1 MKGRDS
7 KFQSYLYQLKKAY
20 EPIIVKINSAKD
32 RDNYLRKLD
41 DDYTRFILKKLSEKT
56 DKNQSIEIHHIIP
69 LACGGPDED
78 WNRMELSYSDHTQ
91 AHAIRWGTYK
101 EENDSRSLNFRSNIS
116 ETDRKEYL
124 ARSLETRRKQK
135 VGIHNPTV
143 QSDLGK
149 RGGAKQTQAK
159 REAMESK
166 LSPEFVAA
174 RNAGMI
180 WFHKSGVKCIMEP
193 HSILLPQDMY
203 SLLNAAYSFPE
214 DANKK
219 SIPGGLLKV
228 IKQIRKTHYG
238 WSVTIYQQ

>member
-7 KFQSYLYQLKKAY
+7 KFQSYLDQLKKAY
-20 EPIIVKINSAKD
+20 EPIIVTINSAKN
-32 RDNYLRKLD
+32 RDAYLSKLD

-56 DKNQSIEIHHIIP
+56 DKNESMEIHHIIP
-69 LACGGPDED
+69 LACGGPDQD
-78 WNRMELSYSDHTQ
+78 WNRIKLTYSDHTQ
-91 AHAIRWGTYK
+91 AHSIRWETYK
-101 EENDSRSLNFRSNIS
+101 EENDSRSLKFRSNIS
-116 ETDRKEYL
+116 ETERKEYL
-124 ARSLETRRKQK
+124 ERSLETRRKLK

-159 REAMESK
+159 REGHESK
-166 LSPEFVAA
+166 LSPEFVTA

-180 WFHKSGVKCIMEP
+180 WTHKSGVKCLMEP

-203 SLLNAAYSFPE
+203 SLLNAASPFPE
-214 DANKK
+214 DANEK

-228 IKQIRKTHYG
+228 IKQIRKTHHG
-238 WSVTIYQQ
+238 WSVTIYQE